1 MKALRRSFLCS
12 NFAEYAVL
20 AKSTSF
26 WLAFLH
32 RNLTWGSN
40 GSWLS
45 KWISRSFS
53 HLLLEMT
60 IPSILIWISCV
71 YFVGR
76 CDFSGFTFRRLSMNH
91 QSKVLEIF
99 PRLCNTLFIFLL
111 VEWGLLSPTYME
123 QVAKKYVQQQWSKY
137 GALWKPEDNFR
148 PLTVRVIQFH
158 SLFSFS

>member
-76 CDFSGFTFRRLSMNH
+76 CDFSGFTFRRLSMNLRV
-91 QSKVLEIF
+91 KYLRF
-99 PRLCNTLFIFLL
+99 FLDCVIPYSYFYQL
-111 VEWGLLSPTYME
+111 SGDYYHLSTWNKSQKNMLNSNGLSME
-123 QVAKKYVQQQWSKY
+123 PCGNPKIIS
-137 GALWKPEDNFR
+137 D
-148 PLTVRVIQFH
+148 H
-158 SLFSFS
+158 